1 MTSQAGIQIIAIE
14 EHYLD
19 EDVDA
24 KINKGAG
31 GLVKERLLDVG
42 AGRIAEMDAA
52 GIDVQIL
59 SHCPPGAQCFEE
71 SE

>member
-1 MTSQAGIQIIAIE
+1 MTNRAGIQIIAIE

-24 KINKGAG
+24 KINKGAS

-42 AGRIAEMDAA
+42 AGRIADLNAA
-52 GIDVQIL
+52 RISI
-59 SHCPPGAQCFEE
+59 
-71 SE
+71 

>member
-1 MTSQAGIQIIAIE
+1 MTSQTGIQIIAIE

-24 KINKGAG
+24 NINKGAS

-52 GIDVQIL
+52 GIDV
-59 SHCPPGAQCFEE
+59 
-71 SE
+71 